1 MGRYVPFNMADM
13 SSALN
18 GGSSSNEFVEAM
30 KSKIEAMTRADLT
43 AHPID
48 FLDGLSPA
56 VKKRVELLEAI
67 QDEHD
72 ELEAKFF
79 EERAAL
85 EARYQV
91 LYQPL
96 YAKRFEI
103 VNGIAEVQGAAKE
116 TPADAVVAAKETPAD
131 AEVVAMDTTAD
142 KAKAEGIL
150 TRIRNLT
157 LFIVSILE
165 FNSFLVT
172 CVEKG
177 VPSFWLVAMKNN
189 IVLAHEITARDE
201 EALKFLKDIKYT
213 RNVEPKGFKLEF
225 VFDENPFFSN
235 SVLTKTYI
243 MVDENEPILENV
255 IGTEINWLDGKC
267 LTEKKI
273 MKKKAKVGAKNAK
286 PITKTETVESF
297 FNFFDPPEIPQD
309 SLNIDQEAAGELQVK
324 MEQDYEIGS
333 EIRDKIIPHVV
344 SWFTGEAAAGE
355 FDEDDDED
363 DEDDGLYDEDD
374 EEDDAD
380 DDEEDDDDDDDEEDK
395 VGEVQQSEKPAER
408 KQQ

>member
-142 KAKAEGIL
+142 KAKAE
-150 TRIRNLT
+150 
-157 LFIVSILE
+157 
-165 FNSFLVT
+165 
-172 CVEKG
+172 EKG